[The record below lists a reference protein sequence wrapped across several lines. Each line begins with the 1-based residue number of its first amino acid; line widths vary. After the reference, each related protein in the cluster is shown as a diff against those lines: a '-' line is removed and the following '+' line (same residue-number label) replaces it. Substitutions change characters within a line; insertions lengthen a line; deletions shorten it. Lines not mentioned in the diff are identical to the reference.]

1 MKRVGIFITIIL
13 LILICSCVKANA
25 KDTLYSI
32 NKYKEAKFDF
42 ITSSYNE
49 KGKIDGKVVAG
60 SFLDN
65 SKNSK
70 ENESKK
76 SEDYQ
81 ITLVKYNKE
90 GKEIW
95 NFSYGKNSFDTID
108 YLTYTY
114 AENGQ
119 IDGYL
124 VAMKATKEMTEN
136 LDSNTSEDDKGIFLK
151 IDLKGKLVWEK
162 DTKISNYISINKII
176 PTYNE
181 SQTFDG
187 YVAIATY
194 KNSDSLKNA
203 SIIRYDKD
211 YNVIWE
217 KQRPAA
223 KDKEVYYTD
232 LINIYEDEKV
242 SGFAVIETEADKENK
257 STKIIKFTKEGDSQI
272 LKDSLE
278 KYESSSLKETANG
291 YIQYGLTKEVKLE
304 NGESSC
310 YLINYDSSG
319 NELWETI
326 GDIPT
331 STEGPIKLLSSS
343 KDEKVV
349 EYLLLYKNSVDDS
362 FEVIKFDSNGTFQ
375 SKVKKISNEYYN
387 IVDFQLTKDV
397 LYFIGYISCPED
409 DSCSYNTDSLFLV
422 STEDKVIEVKDNDSG
437 RILLTSTAI
446 IFLAGTLFVL
456 KRRKKLQ

>member
-13 LILICSCVKANA
+13 IIIICSYDKVNA
-25 KDTLYSI
+25 KNTLYSI

-42 ITSSYNE
+42 ITSSYSE

-65 SKNSK
+65 SKDSE
-70 ENESKK
+70 ENDSKK
-76 SEDYQ
+76 NDDYQ
-81 ITLVKYNKE
+81 IILVKYNKD

-95 NFSYGKNSFDTID
+95 NFSYGKNSYDSID
-108 YLTYTY
+108 YLAYTY
-114 AENGQ
+114 DENGQ

-136 LDSNTSEDDKGIFLK
+136 PNTSENDKGIFLK
-151 IDLKGKLVWEK
+151 VDLKGKLVWEK
-162 DTKISNYISINKII
+162 ETKISNYISINKII
-176 PTYNE
+176 PTYDEN
-181 SQTFDG
+181 QTFDG

-194 KNSDSLKNA
+194 KTSDSLKNA

-223 KDKEVYYTD
+223 KDKEVYYSD
-232 LINIYEDEKV
+232 LINIYEEKQV
-242 SGFAVIETEADKENK
+242 VGFAVIETESDKENK

-304 NGESSC
+304 NGESSY
-310 YLINYDSSG
+310 YLISYDLNG

-331 STEGPIKLLSSS
+331 STEGPIKLLSNF
-343 KDEKVV
+343 KDEKTI
-349 EYLLLYKNSVDDS
+349 EYLLFYKNSADGS
-362 FEVIKFDSNGTFQ
+362 FEVIKFDHDGTFQ
-375 SKVKKISNEYYN
+375 SKIKKISNEYYN
-387 IVDFQLTKDV
+387 IADFQLTKDV

-409 DSCSYNTDSLFLV
+409 EICNYNTDSLFLI

-437 RILLTSTAI
+437 RILLASAAVI
-446 IFLAGTLFVL
+446 LLAGTLVIF